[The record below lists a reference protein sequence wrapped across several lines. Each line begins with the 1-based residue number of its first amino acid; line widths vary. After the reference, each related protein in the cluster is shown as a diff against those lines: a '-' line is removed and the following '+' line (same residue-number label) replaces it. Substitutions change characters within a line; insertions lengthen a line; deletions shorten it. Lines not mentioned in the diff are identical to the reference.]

1 MIATNHALTGAAIV
15 LAVKQPALALPLAF
29 LSHFILDAIPHFG
42 IHEDEPVKR
51 NGHWLFKSVV
61 SVDVLF
67 AVTALI
73 AIPLIFGG
81 DISGWWILL
90 GMIAGISPDSIWIY
104 RFLQEIRTKIAKPHG
119 RFARFHQ
126 RIQWSEK
133 PWGLGVELAWIIMM
147 LAFMSDIT

>member
-29 LSHFILDAIPHFG
+29 LSHFLLDAIPHFG

-61 SVDVLF
+61 SVDVIC
-67 AVTALI
+67 AVAALI
-73 AIPLIFGG
+73 AVPLLFDGAV
-81 DISGWWILL
+81 SAWLILL
-90 GMIAGISPDSIWIY
+90 GMLAGIAPDSVWIY
-104 RFLQEIRTKIAKPHG
+104 RYIYEIRTKIVRPHG
-119 RFARFHQ
+119 WFAAFHQ

-133 PWGLGVELAWIIMM
+133 PWGISVELAWAV
-147 LAFMSDIT
+147 LVAAFMSDIT

>member
-51 NGHWLFKSVV
+51 NGHWLFKGVV
-61 SVDVLF
+61 SVDVVLVM
-67 AVTALI
+67 AALI
-73 AIPLIFGG
+73 AIPLIFSES
-81 DISGWWILL
+81 ISGWWILL
-90 GMIAGISPDSIWIY
+90 GMLAGVSPDSVWIY
-104 RFLQEIRTKIAKPHG
+104 RFLQEVRTKIVKPHG

-133 PWGLGVELAWIIMM
+133 PWGLGVEVAWVAMM
-147 LAFMSDIT
+147 LALMVDIT

>member
-1 MIATNHALTGAAIV
+1 MIATNHALTGAVIV

-61 SVDVLF
+61 SSDVIL
-67 AVTALI
+67 AVTSLI
-73 AIPLIFGG
+73 AVPLIFGG
-81 DISGWWILL
+81 DVSGWWILL
-90 GMIAGISPDSIWIY
+90 GMFAGISPDSIWIY
-104 RFLQEIRTKIAKPHG
+104 RFLQEVRSKITKPHG

-133 PWGLGVELAWIIMM
+133 PWGLGVELAWIVMM
-147 LAFMSDIT
+147 IALMSDIT

>member
-15 LAVKQPALALPLAF
+15 LTVKQPALALPLAF

-61 SVDVLF
+61 SVDVIL
-67 AVTALI
+67 TLMALI
-73 AIPLIFGG
+73 AVPLTFNSE
-81 DISGWWILL
+81 ISGWWILL
-90 GMIAGISPDSIWIY
+90 GMFVGISPDSVWIY
-104 RFLQEIRTKIAKPHG
+104 RFLYEFRTKIVRPYG
-119 RFARFHQ
+119 RFAHFHQ

-133 PWGLGVELAWIIMM
+133 PWGIGVELAWIIMIF
-147 LAFMSDIT
+147 AFMSDIA